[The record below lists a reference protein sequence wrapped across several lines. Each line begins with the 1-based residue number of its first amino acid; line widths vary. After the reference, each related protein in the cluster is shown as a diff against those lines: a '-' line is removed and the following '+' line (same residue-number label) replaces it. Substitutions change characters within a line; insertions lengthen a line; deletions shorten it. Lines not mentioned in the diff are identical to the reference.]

1 MVTHETLNL
10 MQYIPLCLW
19 IKSKSLLSVEHNYC
33 SLFWCSYMFRSFS
46 TIIGLTLQYSK
57 VTLKILDKYVQ
68 NVGSYKFT
76 KTIKYKIYKI
86 VKKLL

>member
-1 MVTHETLNL
+1 
-10 MQYIPLCLW
+10 
-19 IKSKSLLSVEHNYC
+19 
-33 SLFWCSYMFRSFS
+33 MFRSFS

-57 VTLKILDKYVQ
+57 VTLKILDKNVQ